1 MKVGVRVFGKV
12 KGDEGW
18 RGRERECEEG
28 VE

>member
-1 MKVGVRVFGKV
+1 MKVGVRVCGKV
-12 KGDEGW
+12 KGEERW